1 MTRRHE
7 EEADNIR
14 SATQAAQILV
24 SIFKHIDDK
33 LSETKQ
39 QLSEISE
46 RSRTAVQVPQFVDW
60 LKAQGKA
67 SWTIKQNKNYAIK
80 YGHILDTGDA
90 SVLMTLSPRNRHHAL
105 SALASL
111 SKFSGQYGQFV
122 QIRQNYNLRWTTGA
136 DAFQV
141 LQRFFNTALSLD
153 VMIQKIKEMIRLLPP
168 FMGKII
174 KFGCLV
180 GLRPSECVE
189 SVRLINTLVSKD
201 TKVSSK
207 EETLNYYYNPDRS
220 ALEHFRF
227 PEIFLRQTKKAFIS
241 FVTPE
246 ILESVRYTEQL
257 PTYNQIRLA
266 CWSAAIKCDM
276 RFCRKIFA
284 SHLRN
289 EGIQPEVIDLLQGRV
304 SQSVLTRH
312 YLTPSNDLKDK
323 ILASLDRLK
332 QAIES

>member
-1 MTRRHE
+1 
-7 EEADNIR
+7 
-14 SATQAAQILV
+14 V
-24 SIFKHIDDK
+24 
-33 LSETKQ
+33 
-39 QLSEISE
+39 
-46 RSRTAVQVPQFVDW
+46 
-60 LKAQGKA
+60 
-67 SWTIKQNKNYAIK
+67 
-80 YGHILDTGDA
+80 LDTGDA
-90 SVLMTLSPRNRHHAL
+90 SELLTLSPRNKQHAM
-105 SALASL
+105 SAVANLA
-111 SKFSGQYGQFV
+111 KFQGRYDVFLQL
-122 QIRQNYNLRWTTGA
+122 RQRYNLKWSKG
-136 DAFQV
+136 DSIQHFH
-141 LQRFFNTALSLD
+141 RFFNEELSFE
-153 VMIQKIKEMIRLLPP
+153 VMLQRIKEMMRLLHPP

-174 KFGCLV
+174 KFGCMV

-276 RFCRKIFA
+276 RFCRKI
-284 SHLRN
+284 
-289 EGIQPEVIDLLQGRV
+289 LLPTLETKEF
-304 SQSVLTRH
+304 S
-312 YLTPSNDLKDK
+312 LK
-323 ILASLDRLK
+323 S
-332 QAIES
+332 